1 MFNFI
6 TGAILIA
13 SISICVWIPTEI
25 YYTSFALSMLFLI
38 LGGLNGGL
46 LYRFLFTE
54 EMIDQEP
61 EIVVEE
67 YSKTDKGERRMR
79 ASKIIDAELN

>member
-13 SISICVWIPTEI
+13 SISLCVWIPTEI

-54 EMIDQEP
+54 EIIDQEP
-61 EIVVEE
+61 EIVTEISV
-67 YSKTDKGERRMR
+67 TDKGERRMR

>member
-54 EMIDQEP
+54 EIIDQEP
-61 EIVVEE
+61 EIVTEISV
-67 YSKTDKGERRMR
+67 TDKGERRMR

>member
-13 SISICVWIPTEI
+13 SIGVCIWLPTEI
-25 YYTSFALSMLFLI
+25 YYSSFALNMLFLI

-61 EIVVEE
+61 EIVTEI
-67 YSKTDKGERRMR
+67 SITDKGERRMR

>member
-13 SISICVWIPTEI
+13 SISLCVWIPTEI
-25 YYTSFALSMLFLI
+25 YYTSFALSILFLI

-54 EMIDQEP
+54 EIIDQEP
-61 EIVVEE
+61 EIVTEISV
-67 YSKTDKGERRMR
+67 TDKGERRMR